1 VWTGDQLAERIGA
14 QWEPGDGRPVK
25 GVASVG
31 QAGPNDLTFCTAKR
45 LLTELASTRAA
56 VVVLPPGLQA
66 PDGAGVIRTQDAR
79 EAFESLLNLMYPE
92 PPVDPVVHGHAV
104 VHADA
109 TVSGARIDA
118 FAVVEADARVGPG
131 SWIMSHAYVGAGVCV
146 GADCRIAPH
155 AVLMPGVS
163 LGDRV
168 EIQPGAVL
176 GSRGFGYR
184 AGVDG
189 VRTMPHIGTV
199 VVEDDVVIGA
209 NSCVDRAP
217 LGATRIGRATKT
229 DNLVQVGHG
238 AVVGAQSLLAAYA
251 GISGSA
257 TLGRGVT
264 MGGRAGVVQGIKLG
278 DGVTLGGASTATK
291 DVKAG
296 ETVVGFPAQARAAW
310 LRERAWLRS
319 EARKPKGEPHDE

>member
-1 VWTGDQLAERIGA
+1 
-14 QWEPGDGRPVK
+14 VK
-25 GVASVG
+25 GVASVA
-31 QAGPNDLTFCTAKR
+31 QAGPNDLTFCTAER
-45 LLTELASTRAA
+45 FLVELANTRAA
-56 VVVLPPGLQA
+56 VVVLPAGLHA
-66 PDGAGVIRTQDAR
+66 PNGAGVIRAHDAR
-79 EAFESLLNLMYPE
+79 QAFESLLILMYPE
-92 PPVDPVVHGHAV
+92 PSFDPVVNEHAV
-104 VHADA
+104 VHPHA
-109 TVSGARIDA
+109 TVSGARVDA
-118 FAVVEADARVGPG
+118 FAVVEDDACVGPG
-131 SWIMSHAYVGAGVCV
+131 SWIMAHAYVGAGVCV
-146 GADCRIAPH
+146 GADCRVAPH
-155 AVLMPGVS
+155 AVLMPGVT

-176 GSRGFGYR
+176 GSRGFGYS
-184 AGVDG
+184 AGADG
-189 VRTMPHIGTV
+189 IRTMPHVGTV

-264 MGGRAGVVQGIKLG
+264 MGGRAGVVQGVKLG

-291 DVKAG
+291 DVKDG
-296 ETVVGFPAQARAAW
+296 ETVIGFPAQARAAW

-319 EARKPKGEPHDE
+319 QARKPNGEPHDE